1 MIHFKLFFAKEVS
14 FGSRLSFLSF
24 FLFCLQMFKCFH
36 TIFVENTSFL
46 RRTAFGLCQRLVGCA
61 LCGCVSRPFCCADL
75 CVTPW
80 LHCPSYRGSL
90 RSVSVGL
97 PTPFFFFRIFVILVL
112 CLFLYVF
119 FQTLS
124 RSSVLSR
131 HWVDVLQFHSILTPS
146 AWRQRQTPQIKGSAP
161 RDCLTS
167 AQSQVRAVTWL
178 AVSQG
183 SHRPPPLSV
192 SLLQPLTEL
201 RGTLIYGYSSL
212 SWIQWKTQENRCVE
226 GALEG
231 SWAQE
236 LCPWGAWMP
245 TRAAWMGASAG
256 GEPFLCHP
264 VPPV

>member
-1 MIHFKLFFAKEVS
+1 MQKKGALDQ
-14 FGSRLSFLSF
+14 GCLF

-46 RRTAFGLCQRLVGCA
+46 HRTAFRLCQRRVGCA
-61 LCGCVSRPFCCADL
+61 LCGCVSRPFCCVDL

-97 PTPFFFFRIFVILVL
+97 PTSFFFFRIFVILVL
-112 CLFLYVF
+112 CLFLCVF
-119 FQTLS
+119 FQTPS
-124 RSSVLSR
+124 SSSVLSR
-131 HWVDVLQFHSILTPS
+131 HLVGVLQFHSILTPS

-167 AQSQVRAVTWL
+167 AQSQVQAVTWL

-183 SHRPPPLSV
+183 SHQPPPLSV
-192 SLLQPLTEL
+192 NLLQPLTEL
-201 RGTLIYGYSSL
+201 RGMFIFGYSLL

-226 GALEG
+226 GGPEG

-236 LCPWGAWMP
+236 LCPWGTWIS
-245 TRAAWMGASAG
+245 THIVRVASEG
-256 GEPFLCHP
+256 GEPFMCHP
-264 VPPV
+264 VTPA